1 MGRGADA
8 RSGRRAGQLTAA
20 GASPNEVSGPRATSL
35 ELRSGLE

>member
-8 RSGRRAGQLTAA
+8 HSRRRAAQLIAA
-20 GASPNEVSGPRATSL
+20 GASRNEVSGPRATSL